1 MSTPKEIVEASFDK
15 RENNSFS
22 TDRRPWC
29 PYSKKAKELFKT
41 QYPDTEVTV
50 FELDER
56 DDGDEIQSYLLE
68 KTGQRTVPNVFIKQ
82 NHIGGSDVLAKRQGN
97 GELARLLN

>member
-1 MSTPKEIVEASFDK
+1 MSTPKEIVEAAVAK
-15 RENNSFS
+15 GNVVIFS
-22 TDRRPWC
+22 KSWC